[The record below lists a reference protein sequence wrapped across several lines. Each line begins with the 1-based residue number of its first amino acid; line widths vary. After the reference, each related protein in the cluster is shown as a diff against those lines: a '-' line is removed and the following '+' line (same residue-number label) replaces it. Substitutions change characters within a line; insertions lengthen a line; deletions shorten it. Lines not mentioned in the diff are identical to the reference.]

1 MLASDGAGGIEWRAL
16 ESGGGGLVPS
26 LAEVM
31 GVGGTAGADLDMGE
45 FDITKSSQLGID
57 APLISLSGTVSFTD
71 IPLCSVATDAT
82 QSEQLVSKGY
92 VDGAIS
98 QVVISSGGVG
108 VMAAACNA
116 RQSRA
121 PCPGSAANFVWPLS
135 AQQPQAREKNVAC
148 DWKSLKVAVPYASP
162 VPQPFSGARPPAR
175 PSEWRRPRRGARR
188 KFLQQPEQKQR
199 GQQQQVRAGP
209 SGLRRPAVTG
219 QK

>member
-121 PCPGSAANFVWPLS
+121 PCPRSAANFVWPLS
-135 AQQPQAREKNVAC
+135 AHNPKREK
-148 DWKSLKVAVPYASP
+148 KMLH
-162 VPQPFSGARPPAR
+162 
-175 PSEWRRPRRGARR
+175 
-188 KFLQQPEQKQR
+188 
-199 GQQQQVRAGP
+199 
-209 SGLRRPAVTG
+209 VTG
-219 QK
+219 SPLK